1 MEYPQGQVDP
11 QVHQPV
17 EEYLSNQPPA
27 IPPQNDFS
35 TQHANEEFVMRQANE
50 FIPQQKQQQL
60 QPNEFIGNL
69 NMIPN
74 SMDLQ
79 ATQLMLCFFFVFFSF
94 STYAMK

>member
-1 MEYPQGQVDP
+1 MLEYPQGQVDP
-11 QVHQPV
+11 QVQPV
-17 EEYLSNQPPA
+17 EEYLSNQAPV

-69 NMIPN
+69 FIDPPI
-74 SMDLQ
+74 Q
-79 ATQLMLCFFFVFFSF
+79 IV
-94 STYAMK
+94 